1 MYIESRGRF
10 WSAKRS
16 YNELFVPLSKNSA
29 GSQLPLTLQYDSRL
43 SGSLRYWMNKLA
55 RCADHEIGELL
66 TLVQERFHIF
76 EPEFAICHHAIR
88 RLLRPVGRDLQK

>member
-1 MYIESRGRF
+1 
-10 WSAKRS
+10 
-16 YNELFVPLSKNSA
+16 
-29 GSQLPLTLQYDSRL
+29 
-43 SGSLRYWMNKLA
+43 MNKLA